1 MIYERFL
8 DKSKK
13 PSEDIILTT
22 LGSKKELW
30 LEIHEY
36 IQQNYDFVPESI
48 YFTKNY
54 GWSVRYRKGKK
65 TLCYFFPESGAFS
78 ILIVLGKKEAEQVD
92 SAKDYLNN
100 AVKKVFENTAQFHDG
115 RWMWIR
121 VTDISDIISLKL
133 LLAAKKKPKMSSP
146 Q

>member
-8 DKSKK
+8 DKFKK
-13 PSEDIILTT
+13 PSETIILTT
-22 LGSKKELW
+22 LGPTKDLW
-30 LEIHEY
+30 LDIHRY
-36 IQQNYDFVPESI
+36 VQQNYDFVPETI

-92 SAKDYLNN
+92 SAKDSLND
-100 AVKKVFENTAQFHDG
+100 AVKQVFENTEQFHDG

-121 VTDISDIISLKL
+121 VTDISDIVSLKF
-133 LLAAKKKPKMSSP
+133 LLAVKKKPKISSP

>member
-13 PSEDIILTT
+13 PSDNIILAA
-22 LGSKKELW
+22 LGPTKELW

-78 ILIVLGKKEAEQVD
+78 ILIVLGKKEAEKVD
-92 SAKDYLNN
+92 LAKDYLNN
-100 AVKKVFENTAQFHDG
+100 AVKQVFENTAQFHDG

-133 LLAAKKKPKMSSP
+133 LLAVKKKPKMSFP